1 LAIIEAVLWDMDG
14 VLLDSERLVRDIF
27 VELMLADKVLQDP
40 ETVYMQ
46 SIGLN
51 QKSIIELYTQYMF
64 SIEQAEHYFQLVAK
78 TYKQRISSDLLL
90 KPGVLAALQAVDGEG
105 LPQMIVTSSKTET
118 AKMKIAKFGLQD
130 YFCDI
135 LGGDQVTHGKPNPE
149 PYVTACQ
156 RLGINPA
163 NALVVED
170 SPNGILAALAA
181 GTAVIHVPDLI
192 ETDPEWTD
200 RIYDALDSLESF
212 PDWFM
217 MQRGGDWV

>member
-1 LAIIEAVLWDMDG
+1 MAIIEAVLWDMDG

-27 VELMLADKVLQDP
+27 VELMVADNVLDDP
-40 ETVYMQ
+40 ESVYMQ

-51 QKSIIELYTQYMF
+51 QKSILELYSQFMAST
-64 SIEQAEHYFQLVAK
+64 EQAEHYFKLVGE

-90 KPGVLAALQAVDGEG
+90 KPGVLAALQAVAREG
-105 LPQMIVTSSKTET
+105 LPQMVVTSSKTET
-118 AKMKIAKFGLQD
+118 AQLKLSKFGLQD

-149 PYVTACQ
+149 PYLLACE

-163 NALVVED
+163 NALVIED
-170 SPNGILAALAA
+170 SPNGVAAALAA

-192 ETDPEWTD
+192 DTDPEWVD
-200 RIYDALDSLESF
+200 CIYDALDSLESF
-212 PDWFM
+212 PDWIVA
-217 MQRGGDWV
+217 QRGGDWV